1 MDFRKILPLFSLLI
15 LVVGINTSHAQ
26 ANKEFFLPYY
36 DEIKLGLCY
45 CDLELY
51 QGVFNKLEIISEG
64 IKLNDIEPRVL
75 NDILS
80 LKSWELYLPGKRLI
94 LKFTFTRLKL
104 LEVERNAI
112 VKNID
117 TLKTRELRLK
127 INGESTVNIVINVE
141 SLELEANDNENITI
155 KGIAEKQLIILNKNV
170 KYNGADLFSKEAI
183 VDLAYQSEAIIQA
196 TEKIV
201 GETKY
206 GGMLIYKGDPILE
219 IRNVYGGR
227 SRKL

>member
-45 CDLELY
+45 CDLELH
-51 QGVFNKLEIISEG
+51 QGVVNKLEIVSEG
-64 IKLNDIEPRVL
+64 IKLNNIEPRVL

-141 SLELEANDNENITI
+141 SLELEANDNANITI
-155 KGIAEKQLIILNKNV
+155 KGIAEKQYIILNKNV
-170 KYNGADLFSKEAI
+170 KYNGADLFSKEAV

>member
-1 MDFRKILPLFSLLI
+1 MDFRKISLFFSFLI
-15 LVVGINTSHAQ
+15 LAGGITNSHAQ
-26 ANKEFFLPYY
+26 TYKEFSLPYY

-45 CDLELY
+45 CDLELR
-51 QGVFNKLEIISEG
+51 QGTVNKLEITSQG
-64 IKLNDIEPRVL
+64 VKLVNIEPRVL

-80 LKSWELYLPGKRLI
+80 LNSREQQIPDKRLI
-94 LKFTFTRLKL
+94 LKFIFTRLKF
-104 LEVERNAI
+104 LEIERNAT
-112 VKNID
+112 VRNID
-117 TLKTRELRLK
+117 TLETREFGLI

-141 SLELEANDNENITI
+141 SLELEANDKANITI
-155 KGIAEKQLIILNKNV
+155 TGITEKQNVILNKNV

-206 GGMLIYKGDPILE
+206 GSVLIYKGDPIIE
-219 IRNVYGGR
+219 VRNVYGGR

>member
-45 CDLELY
+45 CDLELH
-51 QGVFNKLEIISEG
+51 QGVVNKLEIVSEG
-64 IKLNDIEPRVL
+64 IKLNNIEPRVL

-112 VKNID
+112 VINID

-141 SLELEANDNENITI
+141 SLELEANDNANITI
-155 KGIAEKQLIILNKNV
+155 KGIAEKQYIILNKNV
-170 KYNGADLFSKEAI
+170 KYNGADLFSKEAV

>member
-141 SLELEANDNENITI
+141 SLELEANDNANITI
-155 KGIAEKQLIILNKNV
+155 KGIAEKQYIILNKNV
-170 KYNGADLFSKEAI
+170 KYNGADLFSKEAV

>member
-15 LVVGINTSHAQ
+15 LVVGLTTSHAQ

-45 CDLELY
+45 CDLELH
-51 QGVFNKLEIISEG
+51 QGVVNKLEIVSEG

-141 SLELEANDNENITI
+141 SLELEANDNANITI
-155 KGIAEKQLIILNKNV
+155 KGIAEKQYIILNKNV
-170 KYNGADLFSKEAI
+170 KYNGADLFSKEAV

-206 GGMLIYKGDPILE
+206 GGMLIYKGNPILE
-219 IRNVYGGR
+219 IKNVYGGR